1 VTTKRIHLIG
11 RRIHCKA
18 WAAALVLAATSAHGL
33 MIDGSHRSQ
42 IVGIDVITYRTNV
55 HDVVSVVGAL
65 PAGDAMAES
74 DNIAVPTLTGM
85 MLDRGT
91 KTLDKFAIAEKLDS
105 VGAEISF
112 AVGVQSLEIRA
123 RCLKK
128 DLPLVLSLIA
138 AELRS
143 PALSPEEFAKAKQQ
157 FVGSLQQSLQNTALR
172 AQEAFGRAVFPDGH
186 PNHPHAVDDY
196 LSAAKTATLEE
207 VKAFHARYYGPRAF
221 TLVLAGDVAA
231 EETAQEIAK
240 DFSGWSGGRDYLRGA
255 SPARPSGARQIAV
268 PLSQKPSTSVIL
280 GQATG
285 LRYRDPDALA
295 LRVGTAILGQGFTGR
310 LMGTVRDREG
320 LTYQIGAGMAEDSI
334 ADGEWMISASFAP
347 ALLDKGIASTQRVL
361 GQWWQ
366 EGVTDAELGARK
378 KGLVGSYEVGL
389 STSAGLANA
398 ILVSVQRGYDVG
410 WLDGYPEA
418 IKALT
423 REQVNRAIHTRLD
436 PSAMVLVEAGSIGSA
451 PQP

>member
-1 VTTKRIHLIG
+1 VTRKCTH
-11 RRIHCKA
+11 KA

-33 MIDGSHRSQ
+33 MIDSSHRSQ
-42 IVGIDVITYRTNV
+42 IAGIDLITFRTNV
-55 HDVVSVVGAL
+55 RDVVSVLGAL

-74 DNIAVPTLTGM
+74 GNIAIPTLAGM

-105 VGAEISF
+105 VGAERSY
-112 AVGVQSLEIRA
+112 AVGAQSLEVRA
-123 RCLKK
+123 KCLKK
-128 DLPLVLSLIA
+128 DLPLVLSLVA
-138 AELRS
+138 AELRD
-143 PALSPEEFAKAKQQ
+143 PALSADEFAKAKQQ
-157 FVGSLQQSLQNTALR
+157 FIGSLQQSLQNTASR
-172 AQEAFGRAVFPDGH
+172 AQEAFGRALFPDGH
-186 PNHPHAVDDY
+186 PNHPHSIDEY
-196 LSAAKTATLEE
+196 LAAAKTATLEE
-207 VKAFHARYYGPRAF
+207 VKAFHAKYYGPKAF
-221 TLVLAGDVAA
+221 TLILAGDVGA
-231 EETAQEIAK
+231 EEAAQEIGK
-240 DFSGWSGGRDYLRGA
+240 DFSGWSGGQDYLRPA
-255 SPARPSGARQIAV
+255 SPARPSGPREISV
-268 PLSQKPSTSVIL
+268 PISQKPSTSIIL
-280 GQATG
+280 GQVTG

-347 ALLDKGIASTQRVL
+347 ALLDKGIASTRRVL
-361 GQWWQ
+361 DQWWQ

-378 KGLVGSYEVGL
+378 KGLVGNYEVGL
-389 STSAGLANA
+389 STSAGLAGA
-398 ILVSVQRGYDVG
+398 ILVSIQRGYDVS

-436 PSAMVLVEAGSIGSA
+436 PRTMVLVEAGSLAAAAA
-451 PQP
+451 PTPAR